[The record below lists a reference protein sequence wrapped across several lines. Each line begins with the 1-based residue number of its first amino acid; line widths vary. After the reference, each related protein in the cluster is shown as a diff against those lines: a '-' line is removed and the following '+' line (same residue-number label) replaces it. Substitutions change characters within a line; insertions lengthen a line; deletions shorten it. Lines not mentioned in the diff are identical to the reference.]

1 MEIVYDVGER
11 NTWEV
16 RTMSNVKADFG
27 QNLRA
32 LRVMAGE
39 TLEELGQIVG
49 VSKSAIANYEQG
61 TRAPNLE
68 ALKEMA
74 AHYGVSVDYLLRAYI
89 AEAVPTAKKERPS
102 VKNDEGI
109 KEYVATLFPL
119 VIDEESE
126 ENGTY
131 GKAVLLAQT
140 ARDRFERFDWV
151 EPKRLEE
158 CIVLFA
164 KAFKENP
171 EHATCGYIWSVF
183 FLWWTNYFGF
193 FKNIQKEKDFTY
205 NLRAFYEAKGED
217 YQALKKDVMDIQGE
231 TMLEFLDYLR
241 HSSKMKDLGEYFYAL
256 WYLLDL
262 ADGVLPAEINATV
275 GSQLMQDQYRL
286 GNPYAQ
292 KLLTIEKD
300 FR

>member
-1 MEIVYDVGER
+1 
-11 NTWEV
+11 
-16 RTMSNVKADFG
+16 MSTVKANFG
-27 QNLRA
+27 KNLRA
-32 LRVMAGE
+32 LRLMAGE
-39 TLEELGQIVG
+39 TLAELGDIVG

-61 TRAPNLE
+61 TRSPDLK

-89 AEAVPTAKKERPS
+89 AETVPTAKKERPS

-109 KEYVATLFPL
+109 KEYVETLFPL
-119 VIDEESE
+119 VIDEKSK
-126 ENGTY
+126 ENSTY
-131 GKAVLLAQT
+131 EKAVSLAQT
-140 ARDRFERFDWV
+140 ARDRFERFARV

-171 EHATCGYIWSVF
+171 EYATFGYIWSVF
-183 FLWWTNYFGF
+183 FLWWTSYFEF

-217 YQALKKDVMDIQGE
+217 YQVLKRDVKDIQGE
-231 TMLEFLDYLR
+231 TMLVFLDYLR
-241 HSSKMKDLGEYFYAL
+241 HSSTMKDLGEYFYAL

-262 ADGVLPAEINATV
+262 ADGGLPAEINATV

-292 KLLTIEKD
+292 KLLMMEKD

>member
-1 MEIVYDVGER
+1 
-11 NTWEV
+11 
-16 RTMSNVKADFG
+16 MSTVKANFG
-27 QNLRA
+27 KNLRA
-32 LRVMAGE
+32 LRLMAGE
-39 TLEELGQIVG
+39 TLEELGEIVG

-68 ALKEMA
+68 ALKELG

-89 AEAVPTAKKERPS
+89 AEAVPATKKERPS
-102 VKNDEGI
+102 EKNDEGI
-109 KEYVATLFPL
+109 KEYIATLFPL

-126 ENGTY
+126 ENSTY
-131 GKAVLLAQT
+131 EKAVSLAQT
-140 ARDRFERFDWV
+140 ACDRFERFGRV

-171 EHATCGYIWSVF
+171 EYATCGYIWSVF
-183 FLWWTNYFGF
+183 FLWWTSYFEF
-193 FKNIQKEKDFTY
+193 FKRIQKEKDFTY
-205 NLRAFYEAKGED
+205 NLRSFYEAKGED
-217 YQALKKDVMDIQGE
+217 YQVLKGDVMDIQGE
-231 TMLEFLDYLR
+231 TMLVFLDYLR
-241 HSSKMKDLGEYFYAL
+241 HSSKMKDLGEFFYAL

-262 ADGVLPAEINATV
+262 ADGGLPAEINATV

-292 KLLTIEKD
+292 KLLMMEKD

>member
-1 MEIVYDVGER
+1 
-11 NTWEV
+11 
-16 RTMSNVKADFG
+16 MSNVKADFG

-39 TLEELGQIVG
+39 TQTELGEVVG
-49 VSKSAIANYEQG
+49 VSKTAIANYEQG
-61 TRAPNLE
+61 IRTPDLE

-109 KEYVATLFPL
+109 EKYVETLFPL
-119 VIDEESE
+119 VIDEKSE
-126 ENGTY
+126 ENSTY
-131 GKAVLLAQT
+131 EKAVSLAQT
-140 ARDRFERFDWV
+140 ARDRFERFGRV

-171 EHATCGYIWSVF
+171 EYATCGYIWSVF
-183 FLWWTNYFGF
+183 FLWWTSYFEF

-217 YQALKKDVMDIQGE
+217 YQVLKRNVMDIQGE
-231 TMLEFLDYLR
+231 TMLVFLDYLR
-241 HSSKMKDLGEYFYAL
+241 HFSKMKELGEYFYAL

-262 ADGVLPAEINATV
+262 ADGGLPTEINATV

>member
-1 MEIVYDVGER
+1 
-11 NTWEV
+11 
-16 RTMSNVKADFG
+16 MSTVKANFG
-27 QNLRA
+27 KNLKA

-39 TLEELGQIVG
+39 TQTELGEVVG
-49 VSKSAIANYEQG
+49 VSKTAIANYEQG
-61 TRAPNLE
+61 IRTPDLE

-74 AHYGVSVDYLLRAYI
+74 AHYGVSVDYLLRAFI
-89 AEAVPTAKKERPS
+89 AEAAPETKPKRAS
-102 VKNDEGI
+102 VKDAQGI
-109 KEYVATLFPL
+109 KEYIDALFPL
-119 VIDEESE
+119 VLDEESE
-126 ENGTY
+126 ENETY
-131 GKAVLLAQT
+131 EKAVSLAQA
-140 ARDRFERFDWV
+140 ARDRFERFSRV

-171 EHATCGYIWSVF
+171 EYATCGYIWSIF
-183 FLWWTNYFGF
+183 FLWWTKYFTF
-193 FKNIQKEKDFTY
+193 FRTMQDEKDYTY
-205 NLRAFYEAKGED
+205 LDLGAFYREKGED
-217 YQALKKDVMDIQGE
+217 YQVLKKDVMDIQGE

-241 HSSKMKDLGEYFYAL
+241 HFSKMKELGEYFYAL

-262 ADGVLPAEINATV
+262 ADGGLPTEINATV

>member
-1 MEIVYDVGER
+1 
-11 NTWEV
+11 
-16 RTMSNVKADFG
+16 MSTVKANFG
-27 QNLRA
+27 KNLKA

-39 TLEELGQIVG
+39 TQTELGEVVG
-49 VSKSAIANYEQG
+49 VSKTAIANYEQG
-61 TRAPNLE
+61 IRTPDLE

-74 AHYGVSVDYLLRAYI
+74 AHYGVSVDYLLRAFI
-89 AEAVPTAKKERPS
+89 AEAAPETKPKRAS
-102 VKNDEGI
+102 VKDAQGI
-109 KEYVATLFPL
+109 KEYIDALFPL
-119 VIDEESE
+119 VLDEESE
-126 ENGTY
+126 ENETY
-131 GKAVLLAQT
+131 EKAVSLAQA
-140 ARDRFERFDWV
+140 ARDRFERFGRV

-171 EHATCGYIWSVF
+171 EYATCGYIWSIF
-183 FLWWTNYFGF
+183 FLWWTKYFTF
-193 FKNIQKEKDFTY
+193 FRTMQDEKDYTY
-205 NLRAFYEAKGED
+205 LDLGAFYREKGED
-217 YQALKKDVMDIQGE
+217 YQVLKKDVMDIQGE

-241 HSSKMKDLGEYFYAL
+241 HFSKMKDLGEYFYAL

-262 ADGVLPAEINATV
+262 ADGGLPAEINATV

>member
-1 MEIVYDVGER
+1 
-11 NTWEV
+11 
-16 RTMSNVKADFG
+16 MSTVKANFG
-27 QNLRA
+27 KNLKA

-39 TLEELGQIVG
+39 TQTELGEVVG
-49 VSKSAIANYEQG
+49 VSKTAIANYEQG
-61 TRAPNLE
+61 TRAPDLE

-89 AEAVPTAKKERPS
+89 AEAVPATKTERPS
-102 VKNDEGI
+102 AKNDEGI
-109 KEYVATLFPL
+109 NEYVETLFPL
-119 VIDEESE
+119 VIDEELE
-126 ENGTY
+126 ESGLY
-131 GKAVLLAQT
+131 GKAVSLAQT
-140 ARDRFERFDWV
+140 ARDRFERFNWV

-171 EHATCGYIWSVF
+171 EYATCGYIWSVF
-183 FLWWTNYFGF
+183 FLWWTSYFEF

-217 YQALKKDVMDIQGE
+217 YQVLKRDVMDIQGE
-231 TMLEFLDYLR
+231 TMLAFLDYLR
-241 HSSKMKDLGEYFYAL
+241 HSSTMKEIGEYFYAL

-262 ADGVLPAEINATV
+262 ADGGLPAEINATV
-275 GSQLMQDQYRL
+275 GNQLIQDQYRL
-286 GNPYAQ
+286 GNPYA
-292 KLLTIEKD
+292 KRLLNIEKI